1 MDARQIPFDN
11 EFEVVG
17 AFDVLEHIEE
27 DTTVLG
33 EMYKATLRGGGIML
47 TVPQH
52 PWLWSQ
58 NDEHGHHVRRYQAKE
73 LKRKVEEAG
82 FQVVKMTSFVS
93 FLLPLMI
100 ISRLR
105 QRWRTTEYDALSEFK
120 IGRLTNTL
128 LEKVLDVER
137 GIIRAG
143 MSLPV
148 GGSLLVVAKKLL

>member
-1 MDARQIPFDN
+1 
-11 EFEVVG
+11 
-17 AFDVLEHIEE
+17 
-27 DTTVLG
+27 
-33 EMYKATLRGGGIML
+33 ML

-93 FLLPLMI
+93 LLLPLMI
-100 ISRLR
+100 LSRLR
-105 QRWRTTEYDALSEFK
+105 QRKRQPGYDAMSEFK
-120 IGRLTNTL
+120 IGRLTNAL
-128 LEKVLDVER
+128 LESVLNVER

-143 MSLPV
+143 VPLPV
-148 GGSLLVVAKKLL
+148 GGSLLLVARK